1 MHRWQ
6 KFRASAAS
14 IQQPWKGDKQKIH
27 NLRGFRRTAAT
38 GYCASRP
45 GGNAA
50 FVFGLCPLLRFPASP
65 TSKPLTHGSEQF
77 LGGKLTR
84 TLASDNRIPEGAPM
98 ANESTVSIQQAER
111 VDHQLVRGIG
121 IPALNA
127 NIISSTIGAGIFVIP
142 ATVAK
147 GLGSA
152 APLAFICCAIAMV
165 LFVTCFAIAGS
176 RVSLTGGLYAY
187 VEVAF
192 GRYVGFLTGMLYF
205 LTAIGAVAGVV
216 NVLANSVALVVPF
229 LGSPMMRIVVM
240 FAVYA
245 SLVLINIR
253 GVREGAGAVTVITV
267 AKLLPLLLFVGVGI
281 FFIHPPNL
289 AWSDWPSS
297 KSLGDAVILLIF
309 AFVGIEVAL
318 IPSGE
323 VKNPARTVPRSAY
336 LALVVTT
343 IIYLMIQLVAQG
355 TLSAD
360 LANHPDAPLAESAAK
375 FLGNLGRMI
384 LLAGASISA
393 FGFVTS
399 DILSSPRM
407 IFAFGRD
414 GALPQF
420 FAHVHPRY
428 RSPDVAIMTY
438 ATLAFALSVTG
449 TFEQLAVLSNVAV
462 LLMYLLCCAAC
473 WFLVQRDVRAD
484 GQPFNFPGM
493 TIVPALAIVAIIW
506 ILAHATVREFAV
518 NGIVLAI
525 ASIVY
530 LISVQLRQKS

>member
-1 MHRWQ
+1 M
-6 KFRASAAS
+6 
-14 IQQPWKGDKQKIH
+14 G
-27 NLRGFRRTAAT
+27 
-38 GYCASRP
+38 
-45 GGNAA
+45 
-50 FVFGLCPLLRFPASP
+50 
-65 TSKPLTHGSEQF
+65 
-77 LGGKLTR
+77 
-84 TLASDNRIPEGAPM
+84 
-98 ANESTVSIQQAER
+98 NESTSSLEQAER

-121 IPALNA
+121 IPALTA
-127 NIISSTIGAGIFVIP
+127 NIVSSTIGAGIFVIP

-152 APLAFICCAIAMV
+152 APLAFVCCAIAMV

-192 GRYVGFLTGMLYF
+192 GRYVGFLAGMLYF
-205 LTAIGAVAGVV
+205 LTALGAVAGVV

-229 LGSPMMRIVVM
+229 LGGPVMRIIVM

-253 GVREGAGAVTVITV
+253 GVRQGAGAVTAITV
-267 AKLLPLLLFVGVGI
+267 AKLLPLLLFICVGI
-281 FFIHPPNL
+281 LFIHTPNL
-289 AWSDWPSS
+289 AWSGWPSS

-336 LALVVTT
+336 LALVITT

-355 TLSAD
+355 TLGAD
-360 LANHPDAPLAESAAK
+360 LANHPAAPLAESAAT

-428 RSPDVAIMTY
+428 RSPDVAIITY
-438 ATLAFALSVTG
+438 ASARVRAFNQRHIRATG
-449 TFEQLAVLSNVAV
+449 GPFECRGFVDVSA
-462 LLMYLLCCAAC
+462 LLCCLLGFGTTGCALRWCAIQFSWNENCAC
-473 WFLVQRDVRAD
+473 AGDPRHRLDSRARHRSRIPRDWNRAGAFVDLIFRAD
-484 GQPFNFPGM
+484 IYQTFRARECIIPGSARASRAGDR
-493 TIVPALAIVAIIW
+493 ALAIANFLRVNSFARV
-506 ILAHATVREFAV
+506 VR
-518 NGIVLAI
+518 
-525 ASIVY
+525 SP
-530 LISVQLRQKS
+530 ISARAPK